1 MLDIQAPVGANGTN
15 RDDDVLI
22 VQELLNT
29 IPVNEGGAVPTLDL
43 DGWCLAKTVGAIQ
56 TFQRRR
62 FNGWSDGR
70 VDPGGKT
77 IKALNDLADGP
88 GTRTLS
94 LPDKDPSDLAVDSI
108 PQAISWANDAVR
120 ALNDLAKGSS
130 DAILLRALQ
139 GHFKITPKD
148 RRFATVRQNFD
159 QAIALLGRGKSV
171 YRTVTRRQMEV
182 DLGWSEAP
190 GYTLRNPFRAI
201 CWTPIFHSRVV
212 RRSGMDWSGP
222 GFGPK
227 CRAAMVLHEPIHA
240 VDTAADFDVYEHG
253 KEYATI
259 IADRAI
265 HNAASYPSFAAHVSE
280 HSNEPLGP
288 LYGAGHPEL

>member
-1 MLDIQAPVGANGTN
+1 MPDIQFPVGTNARN

-22 VQELLNT
+22 VQQLLNT
-29 IPVNEGGAVPTLDL
+29 VPASAGGASPALDL
-43 DGWCLAKTVGAIQ
+43 DGWCITNTIGAIQ
-56 TFQRRR
+56 NFQRRQ
-62 FNGWSDGR
+62 FNGWSDGH

-77 IKALNDLADGP
+77 IKALNDLAAASGSRSLP
-88 GTRTLS
+88 

-108 PQAISWANDAVR
+108 PQALAWAKDAVQ
-120 ALNDLAKGSS
+120 ALTDLANGSS

-148 RRFATVRQNFD
+148 RRFATVRRNFD
-159 QAIALLGRGKSV
+159 QAVALLGRGKSV

-182 DLGWSEAP
+182 DLGWKEAP
-190 GYTLRNPFRAI
+190 GYTLRNPFQAI
-201 CWTPIFHSRVV
+201 CWTPLFHGRVV
-212 RRSGMDWSGP
+212 RRPGLEWSGP

-240 VDTAADFDVYEHG
+240 VDSAADFDVYEHG
-253 KEYATI
+253 HEYVALP
-259 IADRAI
+259 ADRAI
-265 HNAASYPSFAAHVSE
+265 HNASSYPSFAGHVSE
-280 HSNEPLGP
+280 HSTEPLGP